1 MKPRGDSEKQAI
13 LITDERLAG
22 IVRALLLNPASAGED
37 MSPHTHARLRGAIAE
52 AVADYCGGDV
62 VATAEGVE
70 VTLND
75 SSPEDGGIW
84 SAQIP
89 HILPREAVSAINGVL
104 GSIAR
109 DDEGQFFINQES
121 LPELNALSATV
132 HGGEWLID
140 GQPVGG
146 IEFLEFP
153 RSKWDETCEY
163 HEFVDQCL
171 KEQYEATSRE
181 FVAAAPVQDG
191 PEPSI

>member
-1 MKPRGDSEKQAI
+1 MKPRSNSDSQTMHI
-13 LITDERLAG
+13 SDERLAD
-22 IVRALLLNPASAGED
+22 IVRALLLDPAAAGED
-37 MSPHTHARLRGAIAE
+37 MSQDLHRRLRGAIAE
-52 AVADYCGGDV
+52 VVADYCGGDV

-104 GSIAR
+104 GSIVR

-140 GQPVGG
+140 GQPVDG

-153 RSKWDETCEY
+153 RAEWDATCEY

-191 PEPSI
+191 PSPSI